1 LRSGC
6 LRAWAGAVAL
16 VSAAVAVLKPYV
28 PLLSLGVLYE
38 LAVLPVAV
46 LWGLVRLATAVSVS
60 SMLAFNRFFLP
71 PTHTFQLSDGA
82 NWLALA
88 TYLVTGI
95 VVGLLATRARRR
107 AELIAEKTLEAEAVR
122 RSDAMKT
129 AVLHAVSHD
138 LRSPLIRRETLS
150 PRDHTDAVPLLSAA
164 GTGGAMTAMTLSS
177 RPRAC
182 VRRLFCPLA
191 RFLPPRCRLSAVNGS
206 RFQSLQRSRNRIP
219 KSCAIRSSSAG
230 QTYWNRGRWRSR

>member
-60 SMLAFNRFFLP
+60 SMLAFNRFFLR
-71 PTHTFQLSDGA
+71 PTHTLQLSDGA

-107 AELIAEKTLEAEAVR
+107 AELIAENTLEAEAVR

-150 PRDHTDAVPLLSAA
+150 PRDHTDAVPPLSAGRYRRCYDRDDIEFSTESLRAQALLSASSFSA
-164 GTGGAMTAMTLSS
+164 AEMSALGSEWFAFPIAPTLTQSHSQKLRHQIKFGRPDILES
-177 RPRAC
+177 R
-182 VRRLFCPLA
+182 
-191 RFLPPRCRLSAVNGS
+191 
-206 RFQSLQRSRNRIP
+206 
-219 KSCAIRSSSAG
+219 
-230 QTYWNRGRWRSR
+230 